1 MAILGC
7 LYRRENSARFKPFF
21 TCRATA
27 MNCVTDLHIVHILRH
42 LATFRESFVDAFE
55 VDLPIASIWYAHNT
69 MISFLDVCNRENN
82 IAVTTHLQ
90 LASTLLEDAV
100 HMYKRTDG
108 RTDSQTVRQSDSQ
121 VR

>member
-1 MAILGC
+1 
-7 LYRRENSARFKPFF
+7 
-21 TCRATA
+21 

-42 LATFRESFVDAFE
+42 LATFWESFVDAFE
-55 VDLPIASIWYAHNT
+55 VDLPVASIWYAHNT

-90 LASTLLEDAV
+90 LASTLLEEAV

-108 RTDSQTVRQSDSQ
+108 QSDSQSDSQTVSQSVSQSASQPASQSDSQTVRLSTG
-121 VR
+121 R